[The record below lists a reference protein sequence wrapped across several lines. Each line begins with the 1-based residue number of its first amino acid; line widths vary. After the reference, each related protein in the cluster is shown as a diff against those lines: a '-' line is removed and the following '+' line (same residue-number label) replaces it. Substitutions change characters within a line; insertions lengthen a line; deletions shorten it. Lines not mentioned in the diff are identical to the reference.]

1 MKLRF
6 FAACESMRVARAL
19 SAQAHESLNPYI
31 KYLNSAKK
39 GAARRQE
46 LSRCGWE
53 VVAADRSISLRP
65 LDSLVEL
72 TIDDIV
78 YVVRGCSNPDVN
90 VPIFSGAQFRP
101 FLPRRV
107 QLRDGAV
114 HVWFGEKLP
123 ENEVHYWMGQACD
136 VALVSP
142 SWPDQIIAR
151 RAGGSTARIR
161 SRRAAGQNLRLV
173 VEGQAPDS
181 VTSDTGDGVRFRVV
195 DPADGATR
203 LRDENRET
211 PWTGERLVARA
222 DTPTGDMLV
231 ADNGVRWSWHE
242 QGVERRRR
250 GGTWI
255 QLLPPENLDGDA
267 LMDVRAAY
275 CEDSVREVGV
285 LADNKR
291 QSKVHAGPPALGACS
306 RPDRHRDRRT
316 SRRAQHCRARARR
329 DTAIGRVAR
338 RGVVGGAYR
347 NAHLRLLRSVAGE

>member
-1 MKLRF
+1 MKLLF

-53 VVAADRSISLRP
+53 VVAADRPISLRP

-72 TIDDIV
+72 TTDDIV

-90 VPIFSGAQFRP
+90 VPIFSGAQFGP

-123 ENEVHYWMGQACD
+123 ENEVHYWMGQACE

-161 SRRAAGQNLRLV
+161 SRHAAGQNLRLV

-181 VTSDTGDGVRFRVV
+181 VTSGRRRWPYTPASRQRRWVRDRHTQRSARGARIPTPGSSPRNHR
-195 DPADGATR
+195 PAARTAC
-203 LRDENRET
+203 
-211 PWTGERLVARA
+211 PSARA
-222 DTPTGDMLV
+222 GNV
-231 ADNGVRWSWHE
+231 
-242 QGVERRRR
+242 
-250 GGTWI
+250 
-255 QLLPPENLDGDA
+255 
-267 LMDVRAAY
+267 
-275 CEDSVREVGV
+275 
-285 LADNKR
+285 
-291 QSKVHAGPPALGACS
+291 PAKS
-306 RPDRHRDRRT
+306 
-316 SRRAQHCRARARR
+316 
-329 DTAIGRVAR
+329 
-338 RGVVGGAYR
+338 
-347 NAHLRLLRSVAGE
+347 